1 MKKKLKMGLSHKLI
15 AIFTVIVFIIISVMG
30 VSSYFKSTSIL
41 ENELSDYSA
50 ETIGQTK
57 ESIKAYFHGLE
68 RSIKMISKDPNA
80 KVIIDNPDYAVW
92 LEGAL
97 ESYMEAN
104 EDVNAVYLGTKT
116 GEFYLEPNPTELD
129 PTTRPWYIKAK
140 EEDRLIWTDPY
151 EDENEANKGNMVI
164 TVAAPV
170 YNEDEFIG
178 VMGADISLEQLSKKI
193 NEIKIG
199 KKGYVYLLDGNN
211 KVIAHRDKSKLNELL
226 PIENLRE
233 AINNKD
239 KGVVPYS
246 VKENGDNV
254 EKFGVFNRIDGV
266 DWTIVGNIYKD
277 EISDDTSS
285 ILTTNLAIAIISII
299 MSMIV
304 IYIVSKRITKPIEKL
319 RDSMEIIKSGD
330 FTKKVNIK
338 SKDEIGDLAD
348 GFNIMVDNLSNLV
361 RRIKKVSNNVSSSSE
376 SLASTS
382 EETSASADE
391 VSRTVEEIAH
401 GASEQAA
408 DAENTAKTT
417 YSLDGKI
424 KRLVDNSDEMFEFA
438 KTVMKENSDGTKAIK
453 ELEEKT
459 KLNNDATNKIEEA
472 ILGLDDKSKNINN
485 IVETISSIAEQ
496 TSLLSLNA
504 SIEAARAGEAGKGF
518 AVVADEIR
526 KLADS
531 SNEAT
536 EEIKNIILS
545 IQNDS
550 NNTVN
555 IMGEVKQRS
564 GEQSK
569 SVADMTETFTSISG
583 SIEKITEKIEYITK
597 FVNDVNKDKDSIVE
611 SIENISSVSEE
622 TAAASQEVSASM
634 EEQSSA
640 VEQVASAAEDLR
652 NLAKELDEEI
662 NRFKV

>member
-299 MSMIV
+299 MSIIV